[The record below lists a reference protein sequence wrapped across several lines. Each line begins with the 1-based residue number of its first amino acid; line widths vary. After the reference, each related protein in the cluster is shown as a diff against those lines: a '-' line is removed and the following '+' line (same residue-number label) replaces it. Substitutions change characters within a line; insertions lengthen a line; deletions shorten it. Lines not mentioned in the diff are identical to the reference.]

1 MATKRGE
8 KRRIDDNER
17 FSKRSTE
24 GSEAE
29 KRVRISDDSV
39 DVNKKTIEK
48 LLRTNSQIISKLEV
62 LITGQKNLE
71 TRLSSIEKKLND
83 NNKNNNNTIDPERYV
98 KELVKKVSKILFENF
113 VYPSQDEY
121 KLATEKYLKDEN
133 PEFMRQF
140 KKNQWIIFFRKKNC
154 PDLQQHRS
162 IRGTFTSRV
171 KDVMYSV
178 FEATGHKLPSINTQA
193 SPSKI
198 QKWKSK
204 AEVKRCYNNLFKKV
218 KDGQPTTYM
227 LLIIDKLRKENKN
240 PSKTQIAYAIS
251 ICETYLNPNNQNI
264 QMSESIMKSKIINNL
279 QKLENRDK
287 FTHSDDDSHDG
298 NDVDDGG
305 DRAADDRAGAAD
317 DGVTNDGR
325 PNDDGA
331 ANDDA
336 RWCRRRWCGGDGA
349 ANDGAANDGIAD
361 DDILSIDSYNTEEE
375 GRYVNSLLENYGLHK
390 K

>member
-1 MATKRGE
+1 MYH
-8 KRRIDDNER
+8 ILY
-17 FSKRSTE
+17 
-24 GSEAE
+24 
-29 KRVRISDDSV
+29 
-39 DVNKKTIEK
+39 KKLYNIEK

-62 LITGQKNLE
+62 LITRQKNLK
-71 TRLSSIEKKLND
+71 TRLLSIEKKLNN
-83 NNKNNNNTIDPERYV
+83 NNKNNNNTIDPEYV
-98 KELVKKVSKILFENF
+98 KLV
-113 VYPSQDEY
+113 
-121 KLATEKYLKDEN
+121 
-133 PEFMRQF
+133 
-140 KKNQWIIFFRKKNC
+140 
-154 PDLQQHRS
+154 QQHRS

-227 LLIIDKLRKENKN
+227 SLIIDKLRKENKN

-279 QKLENRDK
+279 LENRDK
-287 FTHSDDDSHDG
+287 FTHSDNNSHDG
-298 NDVDDGG
+298 NDIDDSG
-305 DRAADDRAGAAD
+305 DEAANDRAGAAN
-317 DGVTNDGR
+317 DGATNDS
-325 PNDDGA
+325 A
-331 ANDDA
+331 ANN
-336 RWCRRRWCGGDGA
+336 GA

-375 GRYVNSLLENYGLHK
+375 GRYVNSLLKNYGLHRK
-390 K
+390 

>member
-83 NNKNNNNTIDPERYV
+83 NNKNNNNTIDPEYV
-98 KELVKKVSKILFENF
+98 KLV
-113 VYPSQDEY
+113 
-121 KLATEKYLKDEN
+121 
-133 PEFMRQF
+133 
-140 KKNQWIIFFRKKNC
+140 
-154 PDLQQHRS
+154 QQHRS

-178 FEATGHKLPSINTQA
+178 FKATGHKLPFINTQA

-198 QKWKSK
+198 QEWKSK

-227 LLIIDKLRKENKN
+227 SLIIDKLRKENKN

-325 PNDDGA
+325 PNDGA
-331 ANDDA
+331 ANDD
-336 RWCRRRWCGGDGA
+336 A

-361 DDILSIDSYNTEEE
+361 DDILSIDSYNTEEK
-375 GRYVNSLLENYGLHK
+375 GRYVNSLLENYGLHRK
-390 K
+390 

>member
-1 MATKRGE
+1 MAF

-62 LITGQKNLE
+62 LITRQKNLE

-83 NNKNNNNTIDPERYV
+83 NNKNNNNTIDPEYV

-121 KLATEKYLKDEN
+121 KLATKKYLKDEN

-140 KKNQWIIFFRKKNC
+140 KKNQWIIFFEKKIA
-154 PDLQQHRS
+154 PTLVQQHRS

-198 QKWKSK
+198 QEWKSK

-227 LLIIDKLRKENKN
+227 SLIIDKLRKENKN

-287 FTHSDDDSHDG
+287 FTHSNDDSYDG

-325 PNDDGA
+325 PNDGA

-336 RWCRRRWCGGDGA
+336 ANDGAANDGA

-375 GRYVNSLLENYGLHK
+375 GRYVNSLLENYGLHRK
-390 K
+390 

>member
-39 DVNKKTIEK
+39 DV
-48 LLRTNSQIISKLEV
+48 
-62 LITGQKNLE
+62 
-71 TRLSSIEKKLND
+71 
-83 NNKNNNNTIDPERYV
+83 
-98 KELVKKVSKILFENF
+98 
-113 VYPSQDEY
+113 
-121 KLATEKYLKDEN
+121 
-133 PEFMRQF
+133 
-140 KKNQWIIFFRKKNC
+140 
-154 PDLQQHRS
+154 QQHRS

-178 FEATGHKLPSINTQA
+178 FEATGHKLPSINTQT

-198 QKWKSK
+198 QEWKSK

-218 KDGQPTTYM
+218 KDRQPTTYM
-227 LLIIDKLRKENKN
+227 SLIIDKLQKENKN
-240 PSKTQIAYAIS
+240 PSKTQIVYAIS

-298 NDVDDGG
+298 NNVDDGG
-305 DRAADDRAGAAD
+305 DGAADDGAGAAD
-317 DGVTNDGR
+317 DGATNDGR
-325 PNDDGA
+325 PNDGATNDGV
-331 ANDDA
+331 
-336 RWCRRRWCGGDGA
+336 
-349 ANDGAANDGIAD
+349 ANDGAANNGIAD
-361 DDILSIDSYNTEEE
+361 DDIFTFY
-375 GRYVNSLLENYGLHK
+375 
-390 K
+390 

>member
-62 LITGQKNLE
+62 LITRQKNLE
-71 TRLSSIEKKLND
+71 TRLMSIEKKLND
-83 NNKNNNNTIDPERYV
+83 NNKNNNNTIDPEYV
-98 KELVKKVSKILFENF
+98 KELVKKVRKSGIYAP
-113 VYPSQDEY
+113 VQ
-121 KLATEKYLKDEN
+121 
-133 PEFMRQF
+133 
-140 KKNQWIIFFRKKNC
+140 KKSMDYFFRKKIA
-154 PDLQQHRS
+154 PTLVQQHRS

-198 QKWKSK
+198 QEWKSK

-227 LLIIDKLRKENKN
+227 SLIIDKLRKENKN

-298 NDVDDGG
+298 NDVNDGG

-317 DGVTNDGR
+317 DSVTNDGR
-325 PNDDGA
+325 PNDGA

-336 RWCRRRWCGGDGA
+336 ANDGVT
-349 ANDGAANDGIAD
+349 NDGAANDGIAD

-375 GRYVNSLLENYGLHK
+375 GRFNK
-390 K
+390 

>member
-17 FSKRSTE
+17 FSKHSTE

-39 DVNKKTIEK
+39 DVNKKAIEK

-62 LITGQKNLE
+62 LITKQKNLE

-83 NNKNNNNTIDPERYV
+83 NNKNNNNTIDPEYV

-133 PEFMRQF
+133 LEFMRQF
-140 KKNQWIIFFRKKNC
+140 KKNQWIIFFEKKIA
-154 PDLQQHRS
+154 PTLVQQHRS

-178 FEATGHKLPSINTQA
+178 FEVTGHKLPSINTQA

-198 QKWKSK
+198 QEWKSK

-218 KDGQPTTYM
+218 KDG
-227 LLIIDKLRKENKN
+227 
-240 PSKTQIAYAIS
+240 
-251 ICETYLNPNNQNI
+251 
-264 QMSESIMKSKIINNL
+264 
-279 QKLENRDK
+279 
-287 FTHSDDDSHDG
+287 
-298 NDVDDGG
+298 
-305 DRAADDRAGAAD
+305 
-317 DGVTNDGR
+317 
-325 PNDDGA
+325 
-331 ANDDA
+331 
-336 RWCRRRWCGGDGA
+336 
-349 ANDGAANDGIAD
+349 
-361 DDILSIDSYNTEEE
+361 
-375 GRYVNSLLENYGLHK
+375 
-390 K
+390 

>member
-29 KRVRISDDSV
+29 KR
-39 DVNKKTIEK
+39 
-48 LLRTNSQIISKLEV
+48 IISKLEV

-83 NNKNNNNTIDPERYV
+83 NNKNNNNTIDPEYV
-98 KELVKKVSKILFENF
+98 KELVKKVLKILFENF

-140 KKNQWIIFFRKKNC
+140 KKNQWIIFFEKKIA
-154 PDLQQHRS
+154 PTLVQQHRYT
-162 IRGTFTSRV
+162 RDVHARV

-198 QKWKSK
+198 QEWKSK

-227 LLIIDKLRKENKN
+227 SPIIDKLRKENKN
-240 PSKTQIAYAIS
+240 PSKTQIA
-251 ICETYLNPNNQNI
+251 
-264 QMSESIMKSKIINNL
+264 KSWKI
-279 QKLENRDK
+279 KYK

-298 NDVDDGG
+298 NDVDDG
-305 DRAADDRAGAAD
+305 
-317 DGVTNDGR
+317 
-325 PNDDGA
+325 
-331 ANDDA
+331 
-336 RWCRRRWCGGDGA
+336 
-349 ANDGAANDGIAD
+349 
-361 DDILSIDSYNTEEE
+361 SIDS
-375 GRYVNSLLENYGLHK
+375 RR
-390 K
+390 

>member
-48 LLRTNSQIISKLEV
+48 LLRNNSQIISKLEV

-83 NNKNNNNTIDPERYV
+83 NNKNNNNTIDPEYV

-140 KKNQWIIFFRKKNC
+140 KKNQWIIFFEKKIA
-154 PDLQQHRS
+154 PTLVQQHRS

-198 QKWKSK
+198 QEWKSK

-227 LLIIDKLRKENKN
+227 SLIIDKLRKENKN

-298 NDVDDGG
+298 NNVDDGG
-305 DRAADDRAGAAD
+305 DGAADDGAGAAD
-317 DGVTNDGR
+317 DGATNDGR
-325 PNDDGA
+325 PNDGA
-331 ANDDA
+331 AN
-336 RWCRRRWCGGDGA
+336 DGA

-375 GRYVNSLLENYGLHK
+375 GRYVNSLLENYGLHRK
-390 K
+390 

>member
-1 MATKRGE
+1 MRNTQQFCCRELAE
-8 KRRIDDNER
+8 IDDNER

-48 LLRTNSQIISKLEV
+48 LLRTNSQIISKLEI

-83 NNKNNNNTIDPERYV
+83 NNKNNNNTIDPEYV
-98 KELVKKVSKILFENF
+98 KELVKKVLKILFENF
-113 VYPSQDEY
+113 VYPSQNEY

-140 KKNQWIIFFRKKNC
+140 KKNQWIIFFEKKIA
-154 PDLQQHRS
+154 PTKHMRD
-162 IRGTFTSRV
+162 
-171 KDVMYSV
+171 
-178 FEATGHKLPSINTQA
+178 A

-198 QKWKSK
+198 QEWKSK

-218 KDGQPTTYM
+218 KDRQPTTYM
-227 LLIIDKLRKENKN
+227 SLIIDKLRKENKN

-264 QMSESIMKSKIINNL
+264 QMSESIMKLKIINNL
-279 QKLENRDK
+279 QKLENRNK

-325 PNDDGA
+325 PNDGA

-336 RWCRRRWCGGDGA
+336 ANDGA

-375 GRYVNSLLENYGLHK
+375 GRFNK
-390 K
+390 

>member
-62 LITGQKNLE
+62 LITGQKNLK

-83 NNKNNNNTIDPERYV
+83 NNKNNNNTIDLEYV
-98 KELVKKVSKILFENF
+98 KKLVKKVSKILFENF

-140 KKNQWIIFFRKKNC
+140 KKNQWIIFFKKKL
-154 PDLQQHRS
+154 PRLS
-162 IRGTFTSRV
+162 IRGTFTSKV

-198 QKWKSK
+198 QEWKSK

-218 KDGQPTTYM
+218 KDRQPKTYM
-227 LLIIDKLRKENKN
+227 SLIID
-240 PSKTQIAYAIS
+240 
-251 ICETYLNPNNQNI
+251 
-264 QMSESIMKSKIINNL
+264 
-279 QKLENRDK
+279 
-287 FTHSDDDSHDG
+287 
-298 NDVDDGG
+298 
-305 DRAADDRAGAAD
+305 
-317 DGVTNDGR
+317 
-325 PNDDGA
+325 
-331 ANDDA
+331 
-336 RWCRRRWCGGDGA
+336 
-349 ANDGAANDGIAD
+349 
-361 DDILSIDSYNTEEE
+361 
-375 GRYVNSLLENYGLHK
+375 
-390 K
+390 

>member
-71 TRLSSIEKKLND
+71 TRLSSIEKKLKN
-83 NNKNNNNTIDPERYV
+83 NNKNNNNTIDPEYV

-140 KKNQWIIFFRKKNC
+140 KKINGLFFSKKKL
-154 PDLQQHRS
+154 PRLS

-178 FEATGHKLPSINTQA
+178 FEATGHKLPSINTQT

-198 QKWKSK
+198 QEWKSK

-218 KDGQPTTYM
+218 KDRQPTTYM
-227 LLIIDKLRKENKN
+227 SLIID
-240 PSKTQIAYAIS
+240 
-251 ICETYLNPNNQNI
+251 
-264 QMSESIMKSKIINNL
+264 
-279 QKLENRDK
+279 
-287 FTHSDDDSHDG
+287 
-298 NDVDDGG
+298 
-305 DRAADDRAGAAD
+305 
-317 DGVTNDGR
+317 
-325 PNDDGA
+325 
-331 ANDDA
+331 
-336 RWCRRRWCGGDGA
+336 
-349 ANDGAANDGIAD
+349 
-361 DDILSIDSYNTEEE
+361 
-375 GRYVNSLLENYGLHK
+375 
-390 K
+390 

>member
-17 FSKRSTE
+17 FSKCSTE

-83 NNKNNNNTIDPERYV
+83 NNKNNNNTIDPEYV
-98 KELVKKVSKILFENF
+98 KELVKK
-113 VYPSQDEY
+113 
-121 KLATEKYLKDEN
+121 
-133 PEFMRQF
+133 F
-140 KKNQWIIFFRKKNC
+140 KKNQWIIFFEKKIA
-154 PDLQQHRS
+154 PTLVQQHRS

-198 QKWKSK
+198 QEWKSK
-204 AEVKRCYNNLFKKV
+204 AEYNEVEDNQQLTKV
-218 KDGQPTTYM
+218 GK
-227 LLIIDKLRKENKN
+227 
-240 PSKTQIAYAIS
+240 
-251 ICETYLNPNNQNI
+251 
-264 QMSESIMKSKIINNL
+264 
-279 QKLENRDK
+279 
-287 FTHSDDDSHDG
+287 
-298 NDVDDGG
+298 
-305 DRAADDRAGAAD
+305 
-317 DGVTNDGR
+317 
-325 PNDDGA
+325 
-331 ANDDA
+331 
-336 RWCRRRWCGGDGA
+336 
-349 ANDGAANDGIAD
+349 
-361 DDILSIDSYNTEEE
+361 
-375 GRYVNSLLENYGLHK
+375 
-390 K
+390 

>member
-24 GSEAE
+24 GSKAE

-83 NNKNNNNTIDPERYV
+83 NNKNNNNTIDPEYV
-98 KELVKKVSKILFENF
+98 KLV
-113 VYPSQDEY
+113 
-121 KLATEKYLKDEN
+121 
-133 PEFMRQF
+133 
-140 KKNQWIIFFRKKNC
+140 
-154 PDLQQHRS
+154 QQHRS

-198 QKWKSK
+198 QEWKSK

-227 LLIIDKLRKENKN
+227 SLIIDKLRKENKN

-305 DRAADDRAGAAD
+305 DRAADDRAGVAD
-317 DGVTNDGR
+317 DDVTNDGR
-325 PNDDGA
+325 PNDGA

-336 RWCRRRWCGGDGA
+336 ANDGT

>member
-1 MATKRGE
+1 M
-8 KRRIDDNER
+8 D
-17 FSKRSTE
+17 
-24 GSEAE
+24 
-29 KRVRISDDSV
+29 
-39 DVNKKTIEK
+39 
-48 LLRTNSQIISKLEV
+48 
-62 LITGQKNLE
+62 
-71 TRLSSIEKKLND
+71 
-83 NNKNNNNTIDPERYV
+83 Y
-98 KELVKKVSKILFENF
+98 
-113 VYPSQDEY
+113 
-121 KLATEKYLKDEN
+121 
-133 PEFMRQF
+133 
-140 KKNQWIIFFRKKNC
+140 FFRKKNC

-162 IRGTFTSRV
+162 IRGTFTSTGV

-198 QKWKSK
+198 QEWKSK
-204 AEVKRCYNNLFKKV
+204 AE
-218 KDGQPTTYM
+218 
-227 LLIIDKLRKENKN
+227 LRKENKN

-317 DGVTNDGR
+317 DDVTNDGR
-325 PNDDGA
+325 PNDGA

-336 RWCRRRWCGGDGA
+336 
-349 ANDGAANDGIAD
+349 ANDGTANDGVANDGIAD

>member
-24 GSEAE
+24 
-29 KRVRISDDSV
+29 
-39 DVNKKTIEK
+39 
-48 LLRTNSQIISKLEV
+48 
-62 LITGQKNLE
+62 
-71 TRLSSIEKKLND
+71 
-83 NNKNNNNTIDPERYV
+83 
-98 KELVKKVSKILFENF
+98 ELVKKVSKILFENF

-121 KLATEKYLKDEN
+121 KLVTEKYLKDEN

-140 KKNQWIIFFRKKNC
+140 KKNQWIIFFEKKIA
-154 PDLQQHRS
+154 PTLVQQHRS

-198 QKWKSK
+198 QEWK
-204 AEVKRCYNNLFKKV
+204 
-218 KDGQPTTYM
+218 T
-227 LLIIDKLRKENKN
+227 
-240 PSKTQIAYAIS
+240 YAIS

-317 DGVTNDGR
+317 DDVTNDGR
-325 PNDDGA
+325 RDGA
-331 ANDDA
+331 TNDDA
-336 RWCRRRWCGGDGA
+336 
-349 ANDGAANDGIAD
+349 
-361 DDILSIDSYNTEEE
+361 
-375 GRYVNSLLENYGLHK
+375 
-390 K
+390 

>member
-17 FSKRSTE
+17 FSKRSTG
-24 GSEAE
+24 GSAFYN
-29 KRVRISDDSV
+29 V
-39 DVNKKTIEK
+39 
-48 LLRTNSQIISKLEV
+48 
-62 LITGQKNLE
+62 
-71 TRLSSIEKKLND
+71 
-83 NNKNNNNTIDPERYV
+83 
-98 KELVKKVSKILFENF
+98 
-113 VYPSQDEY
+113 
-121 KLATEKYLKDEN
+121 
-133 PEFMRQF
+133 
-140 KKNQWIIFFRKKNC
+140 
-154 PDLQQHRS
+154 QQHRS

-198 QKWKSK
+198 QEWKSK
-204 AEVKRCYNNLFKKV
+204 AE
-218 KDGQPTTYM
+218 
-227 LLIIDKLRKENKN
+227 LRKENKN

-317 DGVTNDGR
+317 DDVLTMVGLTMVRLTMMR
-325 PNDDGA
+325 NDDGT
-331 ANDDA
+331 
-336 RWCRRRWCGGDGA
+336 

>member
-8 KRRIDDNER
+8 KRRIDDNKR

-83 NNKNNNNTIDPERYV
+83 NNKNNNNTIDPEYV

-140 KKNQWIIFFRKKNC
+140 KKNQWIIFFEKKIA
-154 PDLQQHRS
+154 PTLVQQHRS

-198 QKWKSK
+198 QEWKSK

-227 LLIIDKLRKENKN
+227 SLIIDKLRKENKN

-317 DGVTNDGR
+317 DDVTNDGR
-325 PNDDGA
+325 PNDGA

-336 RWCRRRWCGGDGA
+336 ANDGT

-375 GRYVNSLLENYGLHK
+375 GRFNK
-390 K
+390 